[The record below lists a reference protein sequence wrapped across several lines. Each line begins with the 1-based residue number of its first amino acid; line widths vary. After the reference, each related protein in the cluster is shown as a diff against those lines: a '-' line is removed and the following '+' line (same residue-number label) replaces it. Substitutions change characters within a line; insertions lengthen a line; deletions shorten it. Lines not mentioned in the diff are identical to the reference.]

1 MLLVV
6 EHYLMGVEFVGEGYG
21 GLGVDVV
28 GVQCYPQ
35 RVIDGQDVILVVFA
49 PVLHPRDVGR

>member
-6 EHYLMGVEFVGEGYG
+6 EHYLMGVEFIGEGYG
-21 GLGVDVV
+21 GLRVDVV

-35 RVIDGQDVILVVFA
+35 
-49 PVLHPRDVGR
+49 